1 MSVLRQGTQCNTAF
15 AFHMPKQLNFEYITH
30 AACFITVEVYLM
42 LRFHMPGVR
51 HDSPCATAPK
61 L

>member
-15 AFHMPKQLNFEYITH
+15 AFHMPKQLNFVHH
-30 AACFITVEVYLM
+30 AACSITVEVYLM